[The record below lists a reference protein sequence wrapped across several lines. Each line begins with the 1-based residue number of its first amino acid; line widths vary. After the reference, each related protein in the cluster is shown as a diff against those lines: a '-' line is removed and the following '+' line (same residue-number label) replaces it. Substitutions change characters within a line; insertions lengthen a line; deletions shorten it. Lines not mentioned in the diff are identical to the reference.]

1 MFIFVLDNPV
11 KFSSPD
17 GKISINAA
25 VTNTNRLWISVTD
38 TGVGIS
44 EGLLVKILKPIL

>member
-1 MFIFVLDNPV
+1 MFIFVLDNSV
-11 KFSSPD
+11 TFSSPH

-25 VTNTNRLWISVTD
+25 VTNTNEFWISVTD

-44 EGLLVKILKPIL
+44 EDLLVEILKPIL

>member
-11 KFSSPD
+11 KFSNPN

-25 VTNTNRLWISVTD
+25 VAKTNELWISVTD

-44 EGLLVKILKPIL
+44 EGPLVDILKPIR